1 MTPSVF
7 PFRILS
13 RDSIADWFAEE
24 PTLGFASL
32 FCVGESGFA
41 GESGLFAHP
50 EELHLLRAAA
60 YKHYNVMLPERRY
73 HVSRVLF
80 AVPKGVEI
88 AGMEEIREY
97 FKKNGVM
104 CMEGV
109 YKWRRI
115 GGILKVD
122 WIKKWTKP

>member
-1 MTPSVF
+1 MTPSSF

-13 RDSIADWFAEE
+13 RDSVADWFGEE
-24 PTLGFASL
+24 ETICFSSL
-32 FCVGESGFA
+32 FWVDQSGFA

-80 AVPKGVEI
+80 ATPKGVEI

-97 FKKNGVM
+97 FKKNGVVF
-104 CMEGV
+104 MEGV
-109 YKWRRI
+109 ESRI
-115 GGILKVD
+115 GGILKAS
-122 WIKKWTKP
+122 WTKKWTKLG